1 VDKIKI
7 KIKKVRYLKMIF
19 EKLAELLADYK
30 DLDVKTI
37 TPETTFEE
45 MEFDS
50 LDVVDVL
57 MQLDDEFGVEVEM
70 SPDLKTV
77 GDVVKVIEEKQN
89 A

>member
-1 VDKIKI
+1 MV
-7 KIKKVRYLKMIF
+7 F
-19 EKLAELLADYK
+19 EKLAQLLADYK
-30 DLDVKTI
+30 DLDVKDI
-37 TPETTFEE
+37 TMETTFEE

-77 GDVVKVIEEKQN
+77 GDLVKVIEEKQN

>member
-1 VDKIKI
+1 MV
-7 KIKKVRYLKMIF
+7 F
-19 EKLAELLADYK
+19 EKLAQLLADYK
-30 DLDVKTI
+30 DLDVKDI
-37 TPETTFEE
+37 TMETTFEE

-77 GDVVKVIEEKQN
+77 GDLVKIIEEKQN

>member
-1 VDKIKI
+1 
-7 KIKKVRYLKMIF
+7 MIF

-70 SPDLKTV
+70 GPDLKTV

>member
-1 VDKIKI
+1 MV
-7 KIKKVRYLKMIF
+7 F

-30 DLDVKTI
+30 DLDVKSI
-37 TPETTFEE
+37 TPETTFDE

-70 SPDLKTV
+70 SPELKTV

>member
-1 VDKIKI
+1 
-7 KIKKVRYLKMIF
+7 MIF

>member
-1 VDKIKI
+1 
-7 KIKKVRYLKMIF
+7 MIF

-37 TPETTFEE
+37 TMETTFEE

-70 SPDLKTV
+70 NPDLKTV
-77 GDVVKVIEEKQN
+77 GDLVKVIEEKQN

>member
-1 VDKIKI
+1 MV
-7 KIKKVRYLKMIF
+7 F
-19 EKLAELLADYK
+19 EKLAQLLADYK
-30 DLDVKTI
+30 DLDVNDI
-37 TPETTFEE
+37 TMETTFEE

-77 GDVVKVIEEKQN
+77 GDLVKIIEEKQN